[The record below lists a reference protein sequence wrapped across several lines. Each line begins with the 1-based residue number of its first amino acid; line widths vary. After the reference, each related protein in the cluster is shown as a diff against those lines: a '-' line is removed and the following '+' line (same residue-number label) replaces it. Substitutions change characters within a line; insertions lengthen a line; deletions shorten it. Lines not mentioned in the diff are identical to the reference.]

1 MDFTFLD
8 GNKAT
13 STVEGF
19 EGTILFPEVMDKHAY
34 KAYRTYLNQVVK
46 EQGDEADPADD
57 YGRVYVTLLNPE
69 TGTEEEAPM
78 AFSFSIA
85 SLGMRLVKQW
95 DGFAEGVR
103 PLLTPDNADLNG
115 LPMAFVALLSRA
127 TGDWVSRQLSFRLDS
142 RPGLPE

>member
-8 GNKAT
+8 GNTAT

-34 KAYRTYLNQVVK
+34 KTYRTYLNQVVK
-46 EQGDEADPADD
+46 EQGDDAEPADD

-69 TGTEEEAPM
+69 TGQEEEAPM

-85 SLGMRLVKQW
+85 SLGMRLVKKW
-95 DGFAEGVR
+95 EGFADGVR
-103 PLLTPDNADLNG
+103 PLLTPDNTDLNG

>member
-8 GNKAT
+8 GNTAT

-34 KAYRTYLNQVVK
+34 KTYRTYLNQVVK
-46 EQGDEADPADD
+46 EQGDDADPADD

-69 TGTEEEAPM
+69 TGQEEEAPM

-95 DGFAEGVR
+95 DGFTEGVR
-103 PLLTPDNADLNG
+103 PLLTPDNTDLNG